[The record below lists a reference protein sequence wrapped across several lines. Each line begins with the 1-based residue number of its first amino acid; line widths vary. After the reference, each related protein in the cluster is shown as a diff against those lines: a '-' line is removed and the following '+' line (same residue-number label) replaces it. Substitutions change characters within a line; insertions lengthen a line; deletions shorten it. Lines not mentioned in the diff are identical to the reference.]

1 MEELRLRIVFEGDGA
16 LVRDGRVSLSLFLE
30 PLRFLLTAYQKT
42 AAGILRQT
50 GDSEGDGDGEAPSYT
65 PAAAAA
71 LDLEIAVVTEGS
83 VDISFAP
90 RQRPALKR
98 RERRVEDLDVA
109 AAERLIE
116 DLDAERRGL
125 SRNQA
130 ARDFLRKLPPEVR
143 RQRYELRR
151 GDKVV
156 RSAEFNEVTLY
167 QGAAPVPRAR
177 FVTGAVA
184 SMCFEK
190 DREFI
195 ELRVKSSLL
204 KLKCTKAQVDTAV
217 ALRNDVIACM
227 YLASPEQSDRVLWLK
242 LHSEKWR
249 PSDEAVNE
257 HVLTRW
263 DGVFER
269 LAR

>member
-1 MEELRLRIVFEGDGA
+1 
-16 LVRDGRVSLSLFLE
+16 
-30 PLRFLLTAYQKT
+30 
-42 AAGILRQT
+42 
-50 GDSEGDGDGEAPSYT
+50 
-65 PAAAAA
+65 
-71 LDLEIAVVTEGS
+71 
-83 VDISFAP
+83 
-90 RQRPALKR
+90 
-98 RERRVEDLDVA
+98 
-109 AAERLIE
+109 
-116 DLDAERRGL
+116 
-125 SRNQA
+125 
-130 ARDFLRKLPPEVR
+130 LRKLPPEVR